1 MKRLLI
7 TAPITL
13 ALVTG
18 SSAKTFDEME
28 AEASNHGYNSAALVT
43 CGDRLIVT
51 ATKLRAK
58 LDKMYRDNPK
68 WKNAYRE
75 GFESG
80 SPPMVLPRPRRPK
93 PATASSFAPSR
104 VIVRRAETR
113 RDQITRSRR
122 TLSPLTSV
130 PPAAKAYRG

>member
-80 SPPMVLPRPRRPK
+80 SPPDGPSK
-93 PATASSFAPSR
+93 TKATEARNR
-104 VIVRRAETR
+104 VIVCTIAGNSE
-113 RDQITRSRR
+113 
-122 TLSPLTSV
+122 
-130 PPAAKAYRG
+130 AG